1 MSKSEPI
8 FNIPSAVIV
17 ASGLMIATQV
27 VRGFLPDELDLTVLL
42 TLAFIPARYSGA
54 ALELPGGY
62 VTSITSFVTYMVVH
76 GGWVHLLVN
85 VLWMLAFG
93 SAVAQRIGD
102 RGFYTF
108 SILCGVA
115 GALTHLAFHWGEMAP
130 VVGASAAISG
140 QMAGALRFIFF
151 AKRRPGAVRRVFV
164 CVVELEP
171 GYDRG
176 RLGRERP
183 LQRGRKWLTVGTQR
197 VGSDA
202 HQVARV
208 GRPAACGS
216 EPERSRVIGP
226 RHAPPGT
233 GLERESFHDRLA
245 IHRDVESEPDRAG
258 GRNAAADA
266 LRKDGGWLDRLD
278 RGSCN
283 CSAEGE
289 EECDQHGRCSE
300 RDVDDGPMITDLC
313 DQCRWGTMRRTAQ
326 FLDRKQ

>member
-151 AKRRPGAVRRVFV
+151 AKRRPGERAPDFMGAPLASLGVTFRDGRIIAFLLFWVALNIYFGLSSV
-164 CVVELEP
+164 SFGGSP
-171 GYDRG
+171 GSIAW
-176 RLGRERP
+176 E
-183 LQRGRKWLTVGTQR
+183 
-197 VGSDA
+197 A
-202 HQVARV
+202 HI
-208 GRPAACGS
+208 GGFLCGLF
-216 EPERSRVIGP
+216 IFG
-226 RHAPPGT
+226 
-233 GLERESFHDRLA
+233 FF
-245 IHRDVESEPDRAG
+245 DRAPS
-258 GRNAAADA
+258 RLTLDA
-266 LRKDGGWLDRLD
+266 LR
-278 RGSCN
+278 
-283 CSAEGE
+283 
-289 EECDQHGRCSE
+289 
-300 RDVDDGPMITDLC
+300 
-313 DQCRWGTMRRTAQ
+313 
-326 FLDRKQ
+326 